1 MLFNQLKKDTM
12 KCGNIYQECIRV
24 QKAIVVITVVVASL
38 NHISPQ
44 TLLCLK
50 ALAIYVPLSKTDGQL
65 Q

>member
-1 MLFNQLKKDTM
+1 M
-12 KCGNIYQECIRV
+12 KCENIYQECIRV

-50 ALAIYVPLSKTDGQL
+50 ALAIYFPLSKTDGQL